1 MFKDLRLLFTTLVR
15 YSYLAPTAGLIL
27 DLLRENFCSG
37 SETQMVGS
45 RSLAEESL
53 AEADYWKD
61 YFIISESNELS
72 LTATIISEI

>member
-45 RSLAEESL
+45 RSLV
-53 AEADYWKD
+53 EADYWKD